1 MSALKRLASQT
12 AIYGM
17 SSIVGRFLN
26 YLLVPLYTYRY
37 STGEYGV
44 VSELY
49 AYAGFFAVILVFGM
63 ETGYF
68 RFRQQVGAN
77 ARKVY
82 GTALNCVLIANLVFV
97 GLFFAYSDE
106 LARLL
111 RYEQHPEYLRWFAL
125 FLAFDSLSAIPFAQ
139 LRAENRAFQ
148 FAGIKIAE
156 ILVTIALNVF
166 FIVYLRDLHASD
178 PDAPLARLYDPAMG
192 VGYIF
197 IANLLGS
204 GFKLLLLLPRLTGIA
219 AGIDRRLLRR
229 MLSYS
234 LPMVVIGLA
243 GIVDEMLGRAILKF
257 TLPYDL
263 ETNLQQ
269 LGIYGACYKLSVL
282 MSLFIQA
289 FRYAGEPFFFSYAD
303 KRDAKQVYAQ
313 VLRYFV
319 IFCVFV
325 FLLVMLYLDLFQY
338 FIGAEFRAGLTVV
351 PILLMA
357 SLFLGIYV
365 NLSIW
370 YKLTD
375 RTGLGAGVALFGAVL
390 TVALNFLW
398 IPRLGYVGSA
408 LATLSCYV
416 SMTVLSYALGR
427 RYYPVDYDVGAIL
440 GYIFFGVFLYFA
452 NCELII
458 LTGWHS
464 LLSGSL
470 VMAFFLLVAAAMEFR
485 RLRRLRRKAATAQP

>member
-1 MSALKRLASQT
+1 MSALKKLASQT
-12 AIYGM
+12 AIYGL

-49 AYAGFFAVILVFGM
+49 AYAGFFAVILIFGL

-68 RFRQQVGAN
+68 RFRQRAGN
-77 ARKVY
+77 DSRKVY
-82 GTALNCVLIANLVFV
+82 GTALNCVLIANLTFV
-97 GLFFAYSDE
+97 GLSYAYGDD
-106 LARLL
+106 LATLL
-111 RYEQHPEYLRWFAL
+111 LYEKHPEYLRWFAW
-125 FLAFDSLSAIPFAQ
+125 FLAFDALSAIPFAQ
-139 LRAENRAFQ
+139 LRAENRALR
-148 FAGIKIAE
+148 FAGVKIAE

-166 FIVYLRDLHASD
+166 FIVYLHDLHAAD
-178 PDAPLARLYDPAMG
+178 PGAPLAQLYDPAMG

-204 GFKLLLLLPRLTGIA
+204 GFKLLLLLPQFRGIF
-219 AGIDRRLLRR
+219 AGIDWTLLKR
-229 MLSYS
+229 MLGYS

-257 TLPYDL
+257 TLPYDP

-289 FRYAGEPFFFSYAD
+289 FRYAGEPFFFAHAD
-303 KRDAKQVYAQ
+303 RKDAKAMYAT

-351 PILLMA
+351 PILLLA

-375 RTGLGAGVALFGAVL
+375 RTLLGAGVALFGAVL
-390 TVALNFLW
+390 TIVLNLLW
-398 IPRLGYVGSA
+398 IPKLGYVGSA

-416 SMTVLSYALGR
+416 SMTTISYLLGR
-427 RYYPVDYDVGAIL
+427 RYYPVDYDVGAII
-440 GYIFFGVFLYFA
+440 GYILYGIGLYFA
-452 NCELII
+452 NCELI
-458 LTGWHS
+458 LATGWHP
-464 LLSGSL
+464 LLTGSGFMGLFL
-470 VMAFFLLVAAAMEFR
+470 VTAAVLETLRVR
-485 RLRRLRRKAATAQP
+485 RLRRTSVRPA